1 MKKKFLFFYERLS
14 REDGDDESC
23 SITNQRRLLN
33 RFKEEHSEF
42 HDYQVEEFIDDG
54 YTGSNFNRPNF
65 QNMMS
70 RVRSLYGNM
79 IVIATKDFS
88 RLGRDTIDTVNYLEK
103 IFPFLEVRYIAI
115 NDDYDSKDYQYGI
128 DFEAK
133 FKNLIN
139 GLVPIQASTIQK
151 RIKMEEALQGKHNGP
166 VPLYGYRYTVDREY
180 EVDWE
185 AASVLQII
193 MDLLDQKKSYKFII
207 KFLAE
212 KGIDPPSVYLA
223 KKYNAKL
230 CKTSS
235 AWNKTTLKKIA
246 RNKAYLGYSVRHKE
260 EACVL
265 GTKGTRAVNK
275 ADQILVPNR
284 QPKIIREEQFNRVNE
299 WLDERAAKSGCKS
312 GPRRRVSALYKN
324 VYCVHCGS
332 ALSRRRYHED
342 NDFYYCLA
350 KRENPLSDCTFPPIE
365 TAVLEKEVCSV
376 IQFNLRLFTDS
387 KKKISKALNHNMA
400 DSHAIMERFQERAE
414 EIEQKKMNLYED
426 YRAGH
431 VSREEYLIKKQKLSE
446 QLVPLEVGIQ
456 KVEEGIRKYD
466 EANIIFYSD
475 FARLVD
481 EFRNE
486 EALSPE
492 LANAFIEKVLVDKN
506 HNIEVVFKFQDEINM
521 LCMRKAG

>member
-139 GLVPIQASTIQK
+139 GLVPIQASTTQK

-166 VPLYGYRYTVDREY
+166 VPLYGYRYTADREY

-185 AASVLQII
+185 AAYVLQII

-235 AWNKTTLKKIA
+235 IWNKTTLKKIA

-275 ADQILVPNR
+275 ANQILVPDR
-284 QPKIIREEQFNRVNE
+284 QQGIFKKEQFDRVND
-299 WLDERAAKSGCKS
+299 WLDERASKRSDKN
-312 GPRRRVSALYKN
+312 RRPHRISALYKN
-324 VYCVHCGS
+324 VCCAYCGR
-332 ALSRRRYHED
+332 ALSRRRQSEICDLYI
-342 NDFYYCLA
+342 CLE
-350 KRENPLSDCTFPPIE
+350 KRENPLSDCVFTPIKTAE
-365 TAVLEKEVCSV
+365 LEKAVLEAIK
-376 IQFNLRLFTDS
+376 FNMRLFIES
-387 KKKISKALNHNMA
+387 KNRITKFLNCNIA
-400 DSHAIMERFQERAE
+400 DSQTAVERLQERVE
-414 EIEQKKMNLYED
+414 EIRLKKMNLYGEFK
-426 YRAGH
+426 AGD
-431 VSREEYLIKKQKLSE
+431 VSREEYLMKKQDLS
-446 QLVPLEVGIQ
+446 QQIAPLEARI
-456 KVEEGIRKYD
+456 KNVEEGMQRYD
-466 EANIIFYSD
+466 EANSIFYSD

-481 EFRNE
+481 EFKNE

-492 LANAFIEKVLVDKN
+492 LADAFIEKVLVDKD
-506 HNIEVVFKFQDEINM
+506 HNIEVVFKFQDEINR
-521 LCMRKAG
+521 LRMRNAG

>member
-1 MKKKFLFFYERLS
+1 MKKKFLLFYERLS

-139 GLVPIQASTIQK
+139 GLVPIQASTTQK

-166 VPLYGYRYTVDREY
+166 VPLYGYRYTADREY

-185 AASVLQII
+185 AAYVLQII

-235 AWNKTTLKKIA
+235 IWNKTTLKKIA

-365 TAVLEKEVCSV
+365 TAVLEKAVFSV

-387 KKKISKALNHNMA
+387 KKKILKALNHNMA
-400 DSHAIMERFQERAE
+400 DYHAIMERFQERAE
-414 EIEQKKMNLYED
+414 EIKQKKMNLYED

-431 VSREEYLIKKQKLSE
+431 VSREEYLIKNRNCQNSLFHWRQEFKRWKKESE
-446 QLVPLEVGIQ
+446 NMMRQISYSIQILPDWSMSLEMRRRCLRSWLMPLL
-456 KVEEGIRKYD
+456 KK
-466 EANIIFYSD
+466 
-475 FARLVD
+475 
-481 EFRNE
+481 
-486 EALSPE
+486 
-492 LANAFIEKVLVDKN
+492 
-506 HNIEVVFKFQDEINM
+506 
-521 LCMRKAG
+521 CW